1 MYFAHVRFGWYA
13 VEGPHHTT
21 RPASRV
27 KKITE
32 AIAMPTDE
40 YFSSTYQQARS
51 KFVDAA
57 HGAKARLSS
66 YVLPGQKGPDGS
78 ELIVDVAEIRP
89 SEQPNL
95 VIIISGTHGVEGF
108 CGSGCQVGFLV
119 ERIYEGLPKTVGVAL
134 MHALNPY
141 GFAWLRRVNEDNVD
155 LNRNFHD
162 FTEPPPSSSAYDAV
176 HDWLVPADW
185 DGPAR
190 TKADSEIE
198 QYLKSHGLAA
208 FQAIVSRGQYSR
220 PAGMFFGG
228 SREAWSNM
236 TFKKIMAQLLTK
248 SVSHVA
254 VIDLHT
260 GLGPAGYGEPIYP
273 GTDLVEY
280 FRVLRWFGLG
290 VTSTVKGDSTSASV
304 SASLANG
311 VRTCAGSICST
322 YIAVEYGTVPVMEV
336 FKALRADNWFH
347 AYSDQSDPRWGAI
360 KKGIRDAFYV
370 DEPWWKAAVYGRSV
384 DMILRAG
391 RGLGSP

>member
-1 MYFAHVRFGWYA
+1 
-13 VEGPHHTT
+13 
-21 RPASRV
+21 
-27 KKITE
+27 
-32 AIAMPTDE
+32 MPTE
-40 YFSSTYQQARS
+40 YFGSTYQQARS
-51 KFVDAA
+51 KFLDAA
-57 HGAKARLSS
+57 RGANARVSS
-66 YVLPGQKGPDGS
+66 YPHAAQRGPNGA
-78 ELIVDVAEIRP
+78 ELVVDVAEIRS

-95 VIIISGTHGVEGF
+95 LVIISGTHGIEGF

-119 ERIYEGLPKTVGVAL
+119 ERVYEGLPKTVAVAL
-134 MHALNPY
+134 VHALNPY

-155 LNRNFHD
+155 LNRNFRD
-162 FTEPPPSSSAYDAV
+162 FTAPPPSSSAYEAV

-190 TKADSEIE
+190 KNADSEIE

-220 PAGMFFGG
+220 PDGMFFGG
-228 SREAWSNM
+228 SRETWSNM
-236 TFKKIMAQLLTK
+236 TFKNIMTQLLAK
-248 SVSHVA
+248 PVSHVA

-280 FRVLRWFGLG
+280 FRVLKWFGPE
-290 VTSTVKGDSTSASV
+290 VTSTVKGDSA
-304 SASLANG
+304 SASLTGTLADG
-311 VRTCAGSICST
+311 VRACAGSICST
-322 YIAVEYGTVPVMEV
+322 YIAVEYGTIPVKEV
-336 FKALRADNWFH
+336 LTALRGDHWLYAH
-347 AYSDQSDPRWGAI
+347 SGPSDPRRDAI

-370 DEPWWKAAVYGRSV
+370 DESWWKAAVYGRSV